1 MPPSSASTSA
11 ADAKPAGNGG
21 GVQSLERAFDL
32 LERMA
37 DAGGEVGL
45 SELSATSGLPLPTI
59 HRLMRTL
66 VACGYVRQ
74 QPNRRYALGP
84 RLIRLG
90 ESASRLLGTWARPF
104 LARLVE
110 ETGETANMAL
120 LDGDEI
126 VYVAQVPSR
135 HAVRM
140 FTEVGRRVL
149 PHSTGVG
156 KALLADHPPEEVRAL
171 LGRTGMPAATEKT
184 ITDPDTLP
192 RRALRGP
199 PARLRRRRQR
209 AGDRRPLLRG
219 AGAQLPHLGG
229 DLHLRSDRPRDG
241 GRRRTRSCRCCRT
254 SRRSCRWRS
263 RTRRPP
269 SSDGRTG
276 ARASVRPVR
285 TPRIGHRPRGS
296 SPKRSMP
303 SRTSV
308 SAGDSALD
316 RADRPGDQQQRTAQ
330 PGHFRQPVTHHRVQ
344 CGQLV
349 VGGHPIR

>member
-1 MPPSSASTSA
+1 MPPSSASPSDA
-11 ADAKPAGNGG
+11 AKPAAASG

-45 SELSATSGLPLPTI
+45 SELSASSGLPLPTI

-90 ESASRLLGTWARPF
+90 ESASRLLGTWARPY

-149 PHSTGVG
+149 PHTTGVG
-156 KALLADHPPEEVRAL
+156 KALLANHAPEEVRAL
-171 LGRTGMPAATEKT
+171 LGRTGMPASTEKT
-184 ITDPDTLP
+184 ITEPDAFL
-192 RRALRGP
+192 
-199 PARLRRRRQR
+199 
-209 AGDRRPLLRG
+209 
-219 AGAQLPHLGG
+219 
-229 DLHLRSDRPRDG
+229 
-241 GRRRTRSCRCCRT
+241 
-254 SRRSCRWRS
+254 
-263 RTRRPP
+263 
-269 SSDGRTG
+269 
-276 ARASVRPVR
+276 
-285 TPRIGHRPRGS
+285 
-296 SPKRSMP
+296 
-303 SRTSV
+303 
-308 SAGDSALD
+308 SALEEVRGQGFAVD
-316 RADRPGDQQQRTAQ
+316 DNEQEIGVRCIAVPVPDSPTAAAISISG
-330 PGHFRQPVTHHRVQ
+330 PTGRVTEAATDKIVPVLQEVARELSVALANQT
-344 CGQLV
+344 
-349 VGGHPIR
+349 PA

>member
-1 MPPSSASTSA
+1 VPSSSASTSA
-11 ADAKPAGNGG
+11 AEAKPAGG

-45 SELSATSGLPLPTI
+45 SELSSSSGLPLPTI

-156 KALLADHPPEEVRAL
+156 KALLAHHSPEEVRAL

-184 ITDPDTLP
+184 ITDPDRFLDALADV
-192 RRALRGP
+192 RRLGYAVDDNEQEIGVRCLAVPVPNSPTSAAISISGP
-199 PARLRRRRQR
+199 TGRVSEAATDKIVPVLQDVA
-209 AGDRRPLLRG
+209 
-219 AGAQLPHLGG
+219 AQL
-229 DLHLRSDRPRDG
+229 
-241 GRRRTRSCRCCRT
+241 
-254 SRRSCRWRS
+254 
-263 RTRRPP
+263 
-269 SSDGRTG
+269 
-276 ARASVRPVR
+276 SV
-285 TPRIGHRPRGS
+285 
-296 SPKRSMP
+296 
-303 SRTSV
+303 
-308 SAGDSALD
+308 AL
-316 RADRPGDQQQRTAQ
+316 ANQAPA
-330 PGHFRQPVTHHRVQ
+330 
-344 CGQLV
+344 
-349 VGGHPIR
+349 

>member
-1 MPPSSASTSA
+1 MPSSSASTSA
-11 ADAKPAGNGG
+11 AEAKPAGG

-45 SELSATSGLPLPTI
+45 SELSSSSGLPLPTI

-156 KALLADHPPEEVRAL
+156 KALLAHHSPEEVRAL

-184 ITDPDTLP
+184 ITDPDRFLDALADV
-192 RRALRGP
+192 RRLGYAVDDNEQEIGVRCLAVPVPNSPTSAAISISGP
-199 PARLRRRRQR
+199 TGRVSEAATDKIVPVLQDVA
-209 AGDRRPLLRG
+209 
-219 AGAQLPHLGG
+219 AQL
-229 DLHLRSDRPRDG
+229 
-241 GRRRTRSCRCCRT
+241 
-254 SRRSCRWRS
+254 
-263 RTRRPP
+263 
-269 SSDGRTG
+269 
-276 ARASVRPVR
+276 SV
-285 TPRIGHRPRGS
+285 
-296 SPKRSMP
+296 
-303 SRTSV
+303 
-308 SAGDSALD
+308 AL
-316 RADRPGDQQQRTAQ
+316 ANQAPA
-330 PGHFRQPVTHHRVQ
+330 
-344 CGQLV
+344 
-349 VGGHPIR
+349 